1 MTTNDEDNYN
11 TFVIKWKDSLKSFLN
26 DPVDTRSFCIS
37 QHGAREPGA
46 WTTCGP
52 RYIAAVRDIV
62 TNSPTLVTNAHKKTT
77 PTN

>member
-37 QHGAREPGA
+37 QHEAREPGQHL
-46 WTTCGP
+46 
-52 RYIAAVRDIV
+52 V
-62 TNSPTLVTNAHKKTT
+62 LVTSPLFVTS
-77 PTN
+77 

>member
-37 QHGAREPGA
+37 QHGAGSLDNMRSSLHLR
-46 WTTCGP
+46 C
-52 RYIAAVRDIV
+52 
-62 TNSPTLVTNAHKKTT
+62 S
-77 PTN
+77 

>member
-11 TFVIKWKDSLKSFLN
+11 TFVIKWKDSLKSFPN

-37 QHGAREPGA
+37 QHGAG
-46 WTTCGP
+46 TTCGP
-52 RYIAAVRDIV
+52 RYISAVRDIV
-62 TNSPTLVTNAHKKTT
+62 TNSPLLVTNAHKKTT